1 MHWVN
6 VFSKAWKKDLSEM
19 GYSIDWRRNFVTT
32 DINPTYD
39 AFIRWQFRTL
49 RKKGYVDKG
58 KHPVVWCK
66 KCNNPVGDHSRV
78 SGEGE
83 TPMDFIWGKYRMEN
97 SDLILM
103 AGTTRPDAFY
113 GQTNLW
119 IDPKGDYAVVQVGDE
134 KWVVGR
140 KAVDKIENQYKKAK
154 ILRSIKPKELIGK
167 WVHCPLLNKKIY
179 TVVADFIDA
188 DIGSG
193 IVFSALEDPVD
204 LYELKKI
211 QSNPELIKKYNLDL
225 KVVMALKPIDI
236 IKVPGMGSNL
246 GEHIGKEFGITSAK
260 QVEELEKAK
269 GELNRRVF
277 RKGVMLDNCGVC
289 AGMTVPD
296 AQVLLK
302 KKLVKEND
310 AVMFYELT
318 GPVVCRCLTPSVIK
332 IVEDQWFVLYGDKK
346 WKKTAH
352 KCLDNMKLYPDRAR
366 SQFNYVLDWLND
378 WACTR
383 EYGMGTKLPWE
394 EKWKIESLS
403 DSTIYMAYYTIAHK
417 IKDIP
422 IDKLNDNFFDYV
434 LLGKGDAKKLNV
446 DKKLADELKT
456 EFNYWYPMD
465 YRSTGKDL
473 IQNHMSFCIF
483 VHTAIFPEKHWPVA
497 YGLNGWMTVDG
508 QKMSKSL
515 GNTIPIREMN
525 TKFGADASRFAV
537 LSGGEGMDDANWE
550 TDLAKTMSDKLP
562 QLIAF
567 AKKWYNKGTEKE
579 RTIDKWMLSQLNQV
593 IKDTTELMENNL
605 FRSALQKSYFEL
617 QRSVKWYMRR
627 TIDNPNKKVMKKII
641 ETQALLLAPITPF
654 TCEEIWELI
663 GKKGFISTA
672 EWPKA
677 SKVVKDRSEDII
689 RDTME
694 DIHSVLNLLKIKKP
708 KKIALFVADKWKYDL
723 YKILKKKLEKTRD
736 FKEIM
741 SEVMKNSEMKR
752 YAKDITKIIQKVV
765 KSGIDDC
772 STQSEECDVLKQSID
787 FFKNDFKAEI
797 SVEKA
802 ENSKENKA
810 RKALP
815 GKVAILVE

>member
-1 MHWVN
+1 
-6 VFSKAWKKDLSEM
+6 
-19 GYSIDWRRNFVTT
+19 
-32 DINPTYD
+32 
-39 AFIRWQFRTL
+39 
-49 RKKGYVDKG
+49 
-58 KHPVVWCK
+58 
-66 KCNNPVGDHSRV
+66 
-78 SGEGE
+78 
-83 TPMDFIWGKYRMEN
+83 
-97 SDLILM
+97 
-103 AGTTRPDAFY
+103 
-113 GQTNLW
+113 
-119 IDPKGDYAVVQVGDE
+119 
-134 KWVVGR
+134 
-140 KAVDKIENQYKKAK
+140 
-154 ILRSIKPKELIGK
+154 
-167 WVHCPLLNKKIY
+167 
-179 TVVADFIDA
+179 
-188 DIGSG
+188 
-193 IVFSALEDPVD
+193 
-204 LYELKKI
+204 
-211 QSNPELIKKYNLDL
+211 
-225 KVVMALKPIDI
+225 
-236 IKVPGMGSNL
+236 
-246 GEHIGKEFGITSAK
+246 
-260 QVEELEKAK
+260 
-269 GELNRRVF
+269 
-277 RKGVMLDNCGVC
+277 
-289 AGMTVPD
+289 
-296 AQVLLK
+296 
-302 KKLVKEND
+302 
-310 AVMFYELT
+310 
-318 GPVVCRCLTPSVIK
+318 
-332 IVEDQWFVLYGDKK
+332 
-346 WKKTAH
+346 
-352 KCLDNMKLYPDRAR
+352 
-366 SQFNYVLDWLND
+366 
-378 WACTR
+378 
-383 EYGMGTKLPWE
+383 
-394 EKWKIESLS
+394 
-403 DSTIYMAYYTIAHK
+403 
-417 IKDIP
+417 
-422 IDKLNDNFFDYV
+422 
-434 LLGKGDAKKLNV
+434 
-446 DKKLADELKT
+446 
-456 EFNYWYPMD
+456 
-465 YRSTGKDL
+465 
-473 IQNHMSFCIF
+473 
-483 VHTAIFPEKHWPVA
+483 
-497 YGLNGWMTVDG
+497 
-508 QKMSKSL
+508 
-515 GNTIPIREMN
+515 
-525 TKFGADASRFAV
+525 
-537 LSGGEGMDDANWE
+537 
-550 TDLAKTMSDKLP
+550 MSDKLP